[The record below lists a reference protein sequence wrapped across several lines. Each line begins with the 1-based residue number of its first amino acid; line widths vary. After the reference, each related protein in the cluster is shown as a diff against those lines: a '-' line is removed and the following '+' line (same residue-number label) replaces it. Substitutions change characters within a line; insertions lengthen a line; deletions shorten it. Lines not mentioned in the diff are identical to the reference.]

1 MDYNQ
6 SMELKALV
14 SKVSNAIKDS
24 EKLFVTNL
32 ADKAKKVAELH
43 PGDSTSVSMSNFL
56 TRRSSSNKMLMT
68 KAELKE
74 VYNTYFT
81 SNNKFATYFGK
92 ELDLTEHDEPHKMTR
107 DPKEGESL
115 VTDTYNKVSDPML
128 ANHLAAAFDSSVQ
141 FKVYSDAAAK
151 NAKRVCAHE
160 LNCCGTIPNK
170 IDVVAGNEN
179 VLICR
184 AAYSTPCGENAVFI
198 PIELKGNAASLPGV
212 FLAKE
217 GFVDINK
224 SNIVGYLQE
233 TSSKPLKVNAQS
245 LLKVVSEAKNGTKPL
260 DDVERIIMKAAAAK
274 ETPATLAGLSIIGQV
289 IDADVKPLSDMGSV
303 AYEQPEEV
311 VSIAK
316 QITSR
321 SGAAEFIFGKA
332 VVESGREQ
340 VLKTVKLAGYQ
351 PQVKVLDNTED
362 TIFYAVSVGNQGSFK
377 VPVKVANGKASLQ
390 RIIVSSNGL
399 YELTG
404 AGISEYLAGGNFDG
418 KTAAVSSQ
426 LSGASASEAIEI
438 IRHAMNHQD
447 YTTAE
452 DALNVLKQSGDSV
465 AYQTGFNVYKEG
477 LKAGGDIKKEASIK
491 KTCSMQVKTR
501 HSQHVHCGH
510 LNVPLSKTY
519 VDEQGNCQ
527 LLYRKKMAETQDGQ
541 NVSFIS
547 SKVLLGS

>member
-24 EKLFVTNL
+24 EKLFVSNL
-32 ADKAKKVAELH
+32 AGKAKKVAELH

-56 TRRSSSNKMLMT
+56 TRRANAEKLLMT

-81 SNNKFATYFGK
+81 SNNKFSTYFGK
-92 ELDLTEHDEPHKMTR
+92 ELDITEQEPERKMTR

-115 VTDTYNKVSDPML
+115 ITATYEKVSDPML

-141 FKVYSDAAAK
+141 MKVYSDAAAK

-170 IDVVAGNEN
+170 IDVVAGNEAI
-179 VLICR
+179 LICR

-224 SNIVGYLQE
+224 SNIIGYLQE

-245 LLKVVSEAKNGTKPL
+245 LLRVVSEAKNGTQPL

-289 IDADVKPLSDMGSV
+289 IDEDVKPLADV
-303 AYEQPEEV
+303 TYEQPEEV
-311 VSIAK
+311 ISIAK

-321 SGAAEFIFGKA
+321 AGAAEFIFGKT

-362 TIFYAVSVGNQGSFK
+362 TIFYAVSVGSQGSFK
-377 VPVKVANGKASLQ
+377 VPVKVANGKATLQ
-390 RIIVSSNGL
+390 RIIVSNGGL
-399 YELTG
+399 YELTS
-404 AGISEYLAGGNFDG
+404 AGISEYLAGGTFDG

-426 LSGASASEAIEI
+426 LSGASASEAIEL
-438 IRHAMNHQD
+438 IRRAMGHQD
-447 YTTAE
+447 YITAE

-491 KTCSMQVKTR
+491 KTCNMQVKTR
-501 HSQHVHCGH
+501 HSQHVLCGH
-510 LNVPLSKTY
+510 LGVPIEKTY
-519 VDEQGNCQ
+519 VDEHGNCQ
-527 LLYRKKMAETQDGQ
+527 PLYRKKMAETQDGQ